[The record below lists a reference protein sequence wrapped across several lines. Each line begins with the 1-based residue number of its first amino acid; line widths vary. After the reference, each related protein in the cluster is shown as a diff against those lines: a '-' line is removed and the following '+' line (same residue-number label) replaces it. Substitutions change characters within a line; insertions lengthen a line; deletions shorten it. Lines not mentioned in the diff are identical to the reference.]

1 MLPEEEKEAFTNE
14 ADEAMKKR
22 AKDQEEWEKN
32 YGQLVKD
39 RAAEAATA
47 KAAKT
52 TAAAGES
59 NAKSWKDAD
68 WVPVDGRTSFVRDS
82 SDESTHTSMFHS
94 GAAAQRFANILGDG
108 GKNETVALKEFE
120 AVEQKLKHERAA
132 AKGVQSPTKT
142 TESAKK
148 SAKKAKKSAKK
159 AKKKRNHEEVDQEDS
174 HKKKK
179 KKRSA
184 D

>member
-1 MLPEEEKEAFTNE
+1 MRTTFDMLREEEKEAFTNE

-68 WVPVDGRTSFVRDS
+68 WVPVDEKDKLRKGFLRRVH
-82 SDESTHTSMFHS
+82 THIDGKKKNKIYTTPGKVCQFHS

-120 AVEQKLKHERAA
+120 VSVLLALSRALDCQFFA
-132 AKGVQSPTKT
+132 YLST
-142 TESAKK
+142 S
-148 SAKKAKKSAKK
+148 SFL
-159 AKKKRNHEEVDQEDS
+159 
-174 HKKKK
+174 
-179 KKRSA
+179 
-184 D
+184 

>member
-1 MLPEEEKEAFTNE
+1 MRTTFDMLPEEEKEAFTNE
-14 ADEAMKKR
+14 ADEALKKR

-82 SDESTHTSMFHS
+82 SDESTHTSMVKRRIRSTPHLVKYVSSTRGRQLRGLPIFW
-94 GAAAQRFANILGDG
+94 GMG
-108 GKNETVALKEFE
+108 
-120 AVEQKLKHERAA
+120 ERM
-132 AKGVQSPTKT
+132 
-142 TESAKK
+142 
-148 SAKKAKKSAKK
+148 
-159 AKKKRNHEEVDQEDS
+159 RLWL
-174 HKKKK
+174 
-179 KKRSA
+179 
-184 D
+184 